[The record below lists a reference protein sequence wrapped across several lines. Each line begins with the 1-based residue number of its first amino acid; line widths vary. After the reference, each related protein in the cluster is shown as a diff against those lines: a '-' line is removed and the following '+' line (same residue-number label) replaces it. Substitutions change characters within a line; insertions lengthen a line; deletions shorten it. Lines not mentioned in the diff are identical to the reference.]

1 MKDNLN
7 SPLQAGL
14 VFPSSHWVWCGG
26 SLLSSRWVL
35 TAAHCTAGKK
45 PNRIQVSPVQSSQ
58 AHGTSSVF
66 LLIKD
71 KKKYTKKSPER
82 TVGGFECIK
91 LRLFDI
97 GELALAKLESV
108 IEVNRAHTKPS
119 MILSVDTTLPLLSR
133 PAVSDVQVLLGEH
146 DYNTA
151 GETDSLLRLRVGK
164 IENHP
169 AYNERTT
176 NYDFALLKLRTG
188 VDFCAHSHIR

>member
-1 MKDNLN
+1 M
-7 SPLQAGL
+7 S
-14 VFPSSHWVWCGG
+14 
-26 SLLSSRWVL
+26 VL
-35 TAAHCTAGKK
+35 RC
-45 PNRIQVSPVQSSQ
+45 
-58 AHGTSSVF
+58 VF
-66 LLIKD
+66 LTPPYI
-71 KKKYTKKSPER
+71 
-82 TVGGFECIK
+82 
-91 LRLFDI
+91 
-97 GELALAKLESV
+97 
-108 IEVNRAHTKPS
+108 
-119 MILSVDTTLPLLSR
+119 SR